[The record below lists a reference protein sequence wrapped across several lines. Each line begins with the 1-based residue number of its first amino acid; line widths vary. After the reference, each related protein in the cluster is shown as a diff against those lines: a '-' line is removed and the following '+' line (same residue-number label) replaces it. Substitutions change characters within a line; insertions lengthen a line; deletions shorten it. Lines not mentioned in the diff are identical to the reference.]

1 METAT
6 FKRFAVPLDILTD
19 IVKVILEMELKNEI
33 TAVNENKAFIEIKVE
48 YQNGLGFHQKAPGRL
63 RTANYKLRQRPASN
77 VAFCRLYAKTKA
89 TKLLVSTRASLLQ
102 GKRASSYRRIQLGVF
117 VDCP

>member
-6 FKRFAVPLDILTD
+6 FKRFIVPLDVLTD

-48 YQNGLGFHQKAPGRL
+48 YQNGLGYHQKAI
-63 RTANYKLRQRPASN
+63 ANIESILDDYN
-77 VAFCRLYAKTKA
+77 H
-89 TKLLVSTRASLLQ
+89 
-102 GKRASSYRRIQLGVF
+102 YRFEEEETDWRNS
-117 VDCP
+117 

>member
-6 FKRFAVPLDILTD
+6 FKRFIVPLDVLTD

-48 YQNGLGFHQKAPGRL
+48 YQNGLGFHKKAIVNIESIL
-63 RTANYKLRQRPASN
+63 DDYNH
-77 VAFCRLYAKTKA
+77 
-89 TKLLVSTRASLLQ
+89 
-102 GKRASSYRRIQLGVF
+102 YRFEEEETDWRNS
-117 VDCP
+117 

>member
-6 FKRFAVPLDILTD
+6 FKRFIVPLDVLTD

-48 YQNGLGFHQKAPGRL
+48 YQNGLGFHQKAI
-63 RTANYKLRQRPASN
+63 ANIESILDDYN
-77 VAFCRLYAKTKA
+77 H
-89 TKLLVSTRASLLQ
+89 
-102 GKRASSYRRIQLGVF
+102 YRF
-117 VDCP
+117 

>member
-6 FKRFAVPLDILTD
+6 FKRFTVPLDILTD

-48 YQNGLGFHQKAPGRL
+48 YQNGLGFHQKAI
-63 RTANYKLRQRPASN
+63 ANIESILDDYN
-77 VAFCRLYAKTKA
+77 H
-89 TKLLVSTRASLLQ
+89 
-102 GKRASSYRRIQLGVF
+102 YRFEEEETDWRNS
-117 VDCP
+117 

>member
-6 FKRFAVPLDILTD
+6 FKRFIVPLDVLTD

-48 YQNGLGFHQKAPGRL
+48 YQNGLGFHQKAI
-63 RTANYKLRQRPASN
+63 ANIESILDDYN
-77 VAFCRLYAKTKA
+77 H
-89 TKLLVSTRASLLQ
+89 
-102 GKRASSYRRIQLGVF
+102 YRFEEEETDWRNS
-117 VDCP
+117 

>member
-6 FKRFAVPLDILTD
+6 FKRFTVPLDILTD

-48 YQNGLGFHQKAPGRL
+48 YQNGLGFHQKAI
-63 RTANYKLRQRPASN
+63 ANIESILDDYN
-77 VAFCRLYAKTKA
+77 Y
-89 TKLLVSTRASLLQ
+89 
-102 GKRASSYRRIQLGVF
+102 YRFEEEETDWRNS
-117 VDCP
+117 